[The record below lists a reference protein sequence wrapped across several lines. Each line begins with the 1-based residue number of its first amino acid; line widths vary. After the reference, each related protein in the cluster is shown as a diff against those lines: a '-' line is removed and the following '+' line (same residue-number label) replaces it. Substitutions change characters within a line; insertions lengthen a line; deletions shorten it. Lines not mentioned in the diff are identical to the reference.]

1 MGCIFNIQSCL
12 GLVGFYQRE
21 EEVFVCFQKLCTFH
35 VIHNLLTNTIKLART
50 VLYGKQRGGI
60 LVFHCQQRLDC
71 NNITPHRPY
80 IVIDGINI
88 LSM

>member
-1 MGCIFNIQSCL
+1 MGCILYVQSSFWF
-12 GLVGFYQRE
+12 VGIYQRE

-35 VIHNLLTNTIKLART
+35 VIHNLLANTIKLAWA
-50 VLYGKQRGGI
+50 VLYGKQRGCI
-60 LVFHCQQRLDC
+60 LVFHCKQRFDC
-71 NNITPHRPY
+71 HNVTSHCPY